1 MLRRAGPYDED
12 CPSGVSPNPYEEYES
27 SVKSTVENLSE
38 TRVKLTVEIP
48 FEDLNDSIEQAY
60 KRIAGQRPR
69 VPARQGPDP
78 HHRSALRPRR
88 GPRGGRERRGAQGL

>member
-1 MLRRAGPYDED
+1 M
-12 CPSGVSPNPYEEYES
+12 SPNPYEEYES

-60 KRIAGQRPR
+60 KRIASQVN
-69 VPARQGPDP
+69 VPGF
-78 HHRSALRPRR
+78 RR
-88 GPRGGRERRGAQGL
+88 GKVPTRIIDQRFGRGVVL